1 MNKEKWVRVLFG
13 IGQVLIVAAH
23 LVERLFVRQ
32 PPSTR

>member
-1 MNKEKWVRVLFG
+1 MKKQKWVQVLSG
-13 IGQVLIVAAH
+13 IGQVLIVAAN